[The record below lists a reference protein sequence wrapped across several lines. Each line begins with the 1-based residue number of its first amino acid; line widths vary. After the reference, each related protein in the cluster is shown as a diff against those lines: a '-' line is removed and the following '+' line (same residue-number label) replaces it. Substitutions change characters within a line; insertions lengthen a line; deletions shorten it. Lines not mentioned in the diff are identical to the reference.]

1 MVDNITVEAD
11 NSVWKL
17 IDGEDNPI
25 LVTAAHDPNNMV
37 CLDKIEEEED
47 AEGEGE

>member
-1 MVDNITVEAD
+1 MVDSITVEVD
-11 NSVWKL
+11 NSVWKSL
-17 IDGEDNPI
+17 DGEGNPI

-37 CLDKIEEEED
+37 DLDAVEEEED